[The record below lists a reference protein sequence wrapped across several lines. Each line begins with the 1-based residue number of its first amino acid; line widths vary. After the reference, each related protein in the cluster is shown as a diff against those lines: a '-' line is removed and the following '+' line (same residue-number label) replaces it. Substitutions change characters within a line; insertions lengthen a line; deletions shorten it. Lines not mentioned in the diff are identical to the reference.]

1 MGIANREFKGENYYV
16 IVIANDDYIEERD
29 INYLI
34 QIYRSSNKLL
44 IYMIMVDL
52 QKSGYKSA

>member
-16 IVIANDDYIEERD
+16 IVIAIDDCIEERD